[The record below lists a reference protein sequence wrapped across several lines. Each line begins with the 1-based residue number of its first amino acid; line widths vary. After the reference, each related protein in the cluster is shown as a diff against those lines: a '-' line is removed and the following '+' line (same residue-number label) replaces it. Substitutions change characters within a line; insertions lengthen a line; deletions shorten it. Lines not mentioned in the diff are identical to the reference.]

1 MFVDFFLNYILTFF
15 IVGIYMMV
23 PLFLVRVIRFH
34 KEIRTFFIVSYAILT
49 AASIIWALVDNA
61 LNFQKL
67 IPQNYL
73 FNMLLHSYW
82 INMVTGFTYMEKVIK
97 IVALP
102 VFVIIVVF
110 TLVKK
115 YQKKTTQFH
124 A

>member
-1 MFVDFFLNYILTFF
+1 MFVDFFLNYILTFI

-34 KEIRTFFIVSYAILT
+34 KEIRTFFIVSYGILT
-49 AASIIWALVDNA
+49 ATSIIWALVDNA

-82 INMVTGFTYMEKVIK
+82 INMVIGFSYMERVIK